1 MSGAPNRQIRLA
13 AHPVGMVQDSDF
25 EMVQAPVPTAGDGEA
40 LLRTLYLSLDPAI
53 RGWMNGIDT
62 YVPGI
67 KVGDPMRAG
76 AIAEVVESNSPE
88 LDQGD
93 LVLGMLQWSDYTVV
107 RPGVDLVRPVPRQ
120 EPITAFL
127 SVYGVTGLTAY
138 FGVLDVAAVQAD
150 DTVVVSGA
158 AGAVGSVAGQ
168 IAKIR
173 GCRVVGI
180 AGGPA
185 KCAWVTDELGFDACI
200 DYKAEDVEG
209 RLRELCPDG
218 IDVYFDNVGGEI
230 LDAVL
235 GQINQ
240 RARIALCGAI
250 SHYND
255 TEPTPGPRNLF
266 NLVPQRG
273 RMEGFIVLDYLD
285 RFLDA
290 ILQMGQ
296 WVEEGRIKYAEEIV
310 DGLQEAPRAIRKLF
324 TGENTGKLIV
334 KVADPS

>member
-1 MSGAPNRQIRLA
+1 MTDARNRLIRLA
-13 AHPVGMVQDSDF
+13 ARPVGMVEERHFTLAD
-25 EMVQAPVPTAGDGEA
+25 EPVPTAGDGEV

-53 RGWMNGIDT
+53 RGWMNGEDT

-67 KVGDPMRAG
+67 RVGDPMRAG
-76 AIAEVVESNSPE
+76 AIAEVVESHTPE
-88 LDQGD
+88 LNPGD
-93 LVLGMLQWSDYTVV
+93 LVLGMLSWSDYTVV
-107 RPGVDLVRPVPRQ
+107 RPAVDLVRPIPRQ

-127 SVYGVTGLTAY
+127 SVYGVTGMTAY
-138 FGVLDVAAVQAD
+138 FGVLDVARPEPGE
-150 DTVVVSGA
+150 TVVVSGA

-168 IAKIR
+168 IAKIQ

-185 KCAWVTDELGFDACI
+185 KCTWVTGELGFDACI
-200 DYKAEDVEG
+200 DYKTEDVPD
-209 RLRELCPDG
+209 RLRETCPLG
-218 IDVYFDNVGGEI
+218 IDVYFDNVGGDI

-240 RARIALCGAI
+240 HARIALCGAI
-250 SHYND
+250 SRYND
-255 TEPTPGPRNLF
+255 ADPAPGPSNIV

-285 RFLDA
+285 RFLDG
-290 ILQMGQ
+290 ILQMAQ
-296 WVEEGRIKYAEEIV
+296 WVEEGRVTYAEEIV
-310 DGLQEAPRAIRKLF
+310 DGLPQAPSAFRKLF

-334 KVADPS
+334 KVAE

>member
-1 MSGAPNRQIRLA
+1 MADPANRQIRLA
-13 AHPVGMVQDSDF
+13 AHPVGMVEEDDF
-25 EMVQAPVPTAGDGEA
+25 ELAETPVPSPGDGEA

-53 RGWMNGIDT
+53 RGWMTGEDT

-67 KVGDPMRAG
+67 KVGDVMRAG
-76 AIAEVVESNSPE
+76 ALAEVVESHSAE
-88 LDQGD
+88 LNAGD
-93 LVLGMLQWSDYTVV
+93 LVLGMLTWSDYTVV
-107 RPGVDLVRPVPRQ
+107 RPGVDIVRPIPRQ

-138 FGVLDVAAVQAD
+138 FGVLDVAPPEAGE
-150 DTVVVSGA
+150 TFVVSGA

-168 IAKIR
+168 IAKIQ

-200 DYKAEDVEG
+200 DYKNEDVETQ
-209 RLRELCPDG
+209 LRETCPDG
-218 IDVYFDNVGGEI
+218 IDVYFDNVGGDI

-235 GQINQ
+235 GQINE

-250 SHYND
+250 SRYND
-255 TEPTPGPRNLF
+255 VELAPGPRNIF
-266 NLVPQRG
+266 NLVPRRG

-285 RFLDA
+285 RFLDG

-296 WVEEGRIKYAEEIV
+296 WVEEGRITYAEEIV
-310 DGLQEAPRAIRKLF
+310 DGLEAAPGALRKLF

-334 KVADPS
+334 KVAE

>member
-1 MSGAPNRQIRLA
+1 MPEPG
-13 AHPVGMVQDSDF
+13 
-25 EMVQAPVPTAGDGEA
+25 EGEA
-40 LLRTLYLSLDPAI
+40 LLRTRYLSLDPAI
-53 RGWMNGIDT
+53 RGWMDGVDT
-62 YVPGI
+62 YVPGL
-67 KVGDPMRAG
+67 KPGDVMRAG
-76 AIAEVVESNSPE
+76 AIAEVIESRSPE
-88 LDQGD
+88 LEAGE
-93 LVLGMLQWSDYTVV
+93 LVLGMLGWSDYAVV
-107 RPGVDLVRPVPRQ
+107 RPGVDLIRPIPRQ

-138 FGVLDVAAVQAD
+138 FGVLDVAPPEPG
-150 DTVVVSGA
+150 DTFVVSGA

-168 IAKIR
+168 IAKIQ

-200 DYKAEDVEG
+200 DYKAEDVAA
-209 RLRELCPDG
+209 RLRETCPDG

-250 SHYND
+250 SQYND
-255 TEPTPGPRNLF
+255 VDAPPGPQNLV

-285 RFLDA
+285 RFLEA
-290 ILQMGQ
+290 ILQLGQ
-296 WVEEGRIKYAEEIV
+296 WVEEGRVKYAEEIV
-310 DGLQEAPRAIRKLF
+310 DGLEQAPRAMRKLF

-334 KVADPS
+334 KVND

>member
-1 MSGAPNRQIRLA
+1 MTSGTNRQIRLA
-13 AHPVGMVQDSDF
+13 AHPVGMVTERDF
-25 EMVQAPVPTAGDGEA
+25 ESTEAPAPSPGDGEV
-40 LLRTLYLSLDPAI
+40 LVRNLYLSLDPAM
-53 RGWMNGIDT
+53 RGWMTGEDS

-67 KVGDPMRAG
+67 KIGDVMRAG
-76 AIAEVVESNSPE
+76 AIAEVVESRSPD
-88 LDQGD
+88 LAAGD
-93 LVLGMLQWSDYTVV
+93 LVLGMLTWSDYTVV
-107 RPGVDLVRPVPRQ
+107 RPGVDIVRPIPRQ

-138 FGVLDVAAVQAD
+138 FGVLDVARPEPGEMF
-150 DTVVVSGA
+150 VVSGA

-200 DYKAEDVEG
+200 DYKADDVDA
-209 RLRELCPDG
+209 RLRDTCPDG
-218 IDVYFDNVGGEI
+218 IDVYFDNVGGDI

-235 GQINQ
+235 GQINE
-240 RARIALCGAI
+240 RARVALCGAI
-250 SHYND
+250 SRYND
-255 TEPTPGPRNLF
+255 VEPAPGPRNIV
-266 NLVPQRG
+266 NLVPRRG
-273 RMEGFIVLDYLD
+273 RMEGFILLDYLD
-285 RFLDA
+285 RFLDGV
-290 ILQMGQ
+290 LQMGR

-310 DGLQEAPRAIRKLF
+310 DGLEEAPRALRKLF

-334 KVADPS
+334 KVAT

>member
-1 MSGAPNRQIRLA
+1 MTVNRQVLLA
-13 AHPVGMVQDSDF
+13 AHPVGMMDESNF
-25 EMVQAPVPTAGDGEA
+25 ELVEGPVPEPGDGEA
-40 LLRTLYLSLDPAI
+40 LLRTRYLSLDPAI
-53 RGWMNGIDT
+53 RGWMNGLDT

-67 KVGDPMRAG
+67 KVGDVMRAG
-76 AIAEVVESNSPE
+76 AIAEVVESRSPE
-88 LDQGD
+88 LPVGE
-93 LVLGMLQWSDYTVV
+93 LVLGMLGWSDYTVV
-107 RPGVDLVRPVPRQ
+107 RPGVDLVRPIPRM

-138 FGVLDVAAVQAD
+138 FGVLDVAPPKAGE
-150 DTVVVSGA
+150 TFVVSGA

-168 IAKIR
+168 IAKIQ

-180 AGGPA
+180 AGGPV
-185 KCAWVTDELGFDACI
+185 KCAWLTDELGFDAWI
-200 DYKAEDVEG
+200 DYKAEDVAT
-209 RLRELCPDG
+209 RLRKTCPDG

-240 RARIALCGAI
+240 GARIALCGAI
-250 SHYND
+250 SQYND
-255 TEPTPGPRNLF
+255 AEPQPGPRNLS

-285 RFLDA
+285 RFLEA
-290 ILQMGQ
+290 IVQLGQ
-296 WVEEGRIKYAEEIV
+296 WVEEGRIKYAEDVV
-310 DGLQEAPRAIRKLF
+310 DGLEHAPRAMRKLF

-334 KVADPS
+334 KVSD